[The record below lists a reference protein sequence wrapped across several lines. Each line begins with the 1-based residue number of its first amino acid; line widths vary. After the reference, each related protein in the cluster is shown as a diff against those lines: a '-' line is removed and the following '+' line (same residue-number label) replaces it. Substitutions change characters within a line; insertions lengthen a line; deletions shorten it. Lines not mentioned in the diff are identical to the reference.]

1 MREVRRLL
9 IGRPLHNQEMTREKL
24 PKWKALSVFSSDA
37 LSSVG
42 YGPEMIVL
50 TLAASG
56 AAAAGYLPCIFLVI
70 LALLVIVA
78 ISYAQVAK
86 ANPGG
91 GGSYSVAKAHLGE
104 TPALVAAA
112 ALFAD
117 YTLTVAV
124 SVASGTEAIVSAF
137 PTLIG
142 AEVAIDLAVL
152 FAVLTIINLRGVR
165 ESSNFFVLP
174 TYLFVAGILALI
186 AAGTYNALTGAA
198 PVIPAASLARQPL
211 DWATAFLLL
220 RAFANGCS
228 SLTGIEAISN
238 GVTMFKP
245 PQARNAVATTFWM
258 AGLLGAMLAG
268 VTFLVMHHHLQPAAN
283 VTMLSRLA
291 ETVFGRDW
299 LYYFI
304 QITTMAILYL
314 AANTSYNGLPP
325 LLSLLARDGYMPRY
339 LGLRGDRL
347 SFSNGII
354 LLSVVAAALIVVFRG
369 NVEHLIA
376 LYAIGVFLSFT
387 IAQSG
392 LVRRWRQERG
402 RGWLARAV
410 LNGVGAVV
418 TGLVVLVI
426 AVSKF
431 LDGAWLVLLF
441 IPAMVG
447 VFKLISRHYADMAE
461 QLHLAGREGGMRPRA
476 PGRNFVVV
484 PISTPTSV
492 VADTLDYARLISK
505 DIVALH
511 IATDEESGRRVQ
523 EKWRDWNP
531 GIPLETISSPYRVL
545 ITPVIKYIEQ
555 LEKTKRPEDYITVL
569 IPEFETR
576 KWWHRLLHNQT
587 GWILRTLLILRENVI
602 VATIPYHLAR

>member
-1 MREVRRLL
+1 MMREVRRLL

-50 TLAASG
+50 TLAVAG
-56 AAAAGYLPCIFLVI
+56 AVAAGYLPYIFMVI
-70 LALLVIVA
+70 LSLLIIVTV
-78 ISYAQVAK
+78 SYTQVAK

-137 PTLIG
+137 PALIG
-142 AEVAIDLAVL
+142 QEVAIDLAVL
-152 FAVLTIINLRGVR
+152 FVVLTIINLRGVR
-165 ESSNFFVLP
+165 ESSNFFVFP

-186 AAGTYNALTGAA
+186 ASGVYNVFTGAA
-198 PVIPAASLARQPL
+198 AVIPPPSLARQPL
-211 DWATAFLLL
+211 DWAVALLLL

-245 PQARNAVATTFWM
+245 PQAGNAVATTYWM
-258 AGLLGAMLAG
+258 AGLLGTMLAG
-268 VTFLVMHHHLQPAAN
+268 LTFLIMHYHIQPVAN
-283 VTMLSRLA
+283 VTMLSQVA
-291 ETVFGRDW
+291 ELTLGRGW
-299 LYYFI
+299 QYYFI
-304 QITTMAILYL
+304 QITTMANLYL

-354 LLSVVAAALIVVFRG
+354 LLSAVAGALIISFRG

-376 LYAIGVFLSFT
+376 LASSCPSLS
-387 IAQSG
+387 
-392 LVRRWRQERG
+392 
-402 RGWLARAV
+402 
-410 LNGVGAVV
+410 
-418 TGLVVLVI
+418 
-426 AVSKF
+426 
-431 LDGAWLVLLF
+431 
-441 IPAMVG
+441 
-447 VFKLISRHYADMAE
+447 
-461 QLHLAGREGGMRPRA
+461 PRA
-476 PGRNFVVV
+476 AWCGAGAGN
-484 PISTPTSV
+484 
-492 VADTLDYARLISK
+492 
-505 DIVALH
+505 
-511 IATDEESGRRVQ
+511 G
-523 EKWRDWNP
+523 
-531 GIPLETISSPYRVL
+531 
-545 ITPVIKYIEQ
+545 
-555 LEKTKRPEDYITVL
+555 KRAG
-569 IPEFETR
+569 TR
-576 KWWHRLLHNQT
+576 
-587 GWILRTLLILRENVI
+587 GSF
-602 VATIPYHLAR
+602 